1 MDSNVI
7 GWDGEIE
14 GDIISFDDDD
24 VGDDDDD
31 GVSGIRSRRA
41 ARGRG
46 RGASGTKRV
55 IQLSDAQLA
64 QLAAKRGMRLVSG
77 NPRAA
82 SQYGLTVGDGIIPT
96 MQRRQPA
103 PFDNSNARAKAAGT
117 AFKLVANVQKGF
129 QMSRLFARAFFSSSG
144 VDAAQFVNLEV
155 IKVGTENQLVS
166 DGTVL
171 LEMFSPYAVRADV
184 TFDPARTGN
193 EVVLAGFI
201 DPLAPNPVTI
211 QASCIG
217 TSARR

>member
-7 GWDGEIE
+7 GWDDEID
-14 GDIISFDDDD
+14 GDIISYDDD

-31 GVSGIRSRRA
+31 GVSGLRDRR
-41 ARGRG
+41 RGKK
-46 RGASGTKRV
+46 AKKRV
-55 IQLSDAQLA
+55 IQLSDAQLQQIA
-64 QLAAKRGMRLVSG
+64 MKRGMRLVSG

-82 SQYGLTVGDGIIPT
+82 SQFGLTVGDGIIPT

-103 PFDNSNARAKAAGT
+103 PFDNTNARAKAPGQS
-117 AFKLVANVQKGF
+117 FKLIANVQKGF

-201 DPLAPNPVTI
+201 DALAPNPVTI